1 MLDVVSTRAGKS
13 LPVLSKF
20 GSLDWVINFGIQN
33 QIRFNPSLSAFV
45 LTSTLTTSHA
55 YKRRTQLSKCSE
67 LLSFSYPFIMSSI
80 EKHSSEVCT
89 NVPPDLPIET
99 KYTGTTSNET
109 VTPSLLK
116 ELSWL
121 DRLLTPLVLLSM
133 IVGVIIG
140 EFVSGVQ
147 EAFNTATFA
156 DVSLRKSSFL
166 FLRCQATLNAAKPSA
181 IAIGLIVMMWPVLTK
196 VQYETLPKL
205 FKTRNLWYQ
214 ITLSLFL
221 NWIVGPFIMLAV
233 AWATLPDLPTYRA
246 GVIMV
251 GLARCV

>member
-1 MLDVVSTRAGKS
+1 
-13 LPVLSKF
+13 
-20 GSLDWVINFGIQN
+20 
-33 QIRFNPSLSAFV
+33 
-45 LTSTLTTSHA
+45 
-55 YKRRTQLSKCSE
+55 
-67 LLSFSYPFIMSSI
+67 MSSI
-80 EKHSSEVCT
+80 EKHSSEVCS

-99 KYTGTTSNET
+99 KSTTSNEA

-156 DVSLRKSSFL
+156 DVSLRKLFFNTFL
-166 FLRCQATLNAAKPSA
+166 ITCQATLNAANLSA